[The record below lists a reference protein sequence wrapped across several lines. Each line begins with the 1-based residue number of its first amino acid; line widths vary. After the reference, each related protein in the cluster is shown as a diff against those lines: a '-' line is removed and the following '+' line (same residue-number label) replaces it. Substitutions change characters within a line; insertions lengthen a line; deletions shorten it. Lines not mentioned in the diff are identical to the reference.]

1 METIYKID
9 DASAG
14 ASFVGVKAA
23 GVPACESPADVVYR
37 IATISAVIFL
47 LATML

>member
-1 METIYKID
+1 MKPIFKMD
-9 DASAG
+9 DAPAG
-14 ASFVGVKAA
+14 AGFVSVK
-23 GVPACESPADVVYR
+23 ACESPADVVYR